1 MSDATGVHT
10 DYLHLLIE
18 NRELPELSEICATMP
33 TWEIVDAFDEIP
45 TRDAAVL
52 FRLLD
57 KSKAI
62 EIFDDLDTAAQA
74 DLVAELS
81 DAKVSEVFAGLEP
94 DEQARLLD
102 ELPARVAKKLMTAM
116 TAEDHGQ
123 VTRLLGYPR
132 DSVGRTMEPAVYA
145 KDHET
150 VDEVL
155 HRIRSHH
162 ASLEALA
169 EIPVVSDVLVLVG
182 KLNPIDLVRS
192 DGNRHVA
199 ELMEADPPYAYTS
212 DDAEVVARR
221 VLDSGDLLFPIVDA
235 EKRLVGVFP
244 IGDAAALDKRAVAED
259 SARAGGA
266 EPLRR
271 PYLLTPVA
279 TVAKSRVV
287 WLLVLAVSAVLT
299 VQVLE
304 IFEETLS
311 QVVAL
316 ALFIPLLTGIGGN
329 TGSQAATTVT
339 RALSLGNV
347 RKRDFVKVAFKEL
360 RTGILLGIAL
370 GALAFVVASLVYGVG
385 IGTVVGVTI
394 ILNCPIAATVG
405 GLVPLVAQ
413 ACKVDP
419 AVFST
424 PFISTF
430 CDATGLLLYFTVA
443 ITVLGL

>member
-1 MSDATGVHT
+1 M
-10 DYLHLLIE
+10 
-18 NRELPELSEICATMP
+18 
-33 TWEIVDAFDEIP
+33 
-45 TRDAAVL
+45 
-52 FRLLD
+52 
-57 KSKAI
+57 
-62 EIFDDLDTAAQA
+62 
-74 DLVAELS
+74 
-81 DAKVSEVFAGLEP
+81 
-94 DEQARLLD
+94 
-102 ELPARVAKKLMTAM
+102 
-116 TAEDHGQ
+116 
-123 VTRLLGYPR
+123 
-132 DSVGRTMEPAVYA
+132 
-145 KDHET
+145 
-150 VDEVL
+150 
-155 HRIRSHH
+155 
-162 ASLEALA
+162 
-169 EIPVVSDVLVLVG
+169 VLVG
-182 KLNPIDLVRS
+182 KLNPFDLVRS
-192 DGNRHVA
+192 DGDRHVA

-244 IGDAAALDKRAVAED
+244 IGDAAALDKRAVDED

-279 TVAKSRVV
+279 AVAKSRVV
-287 WLLVLAVSAVLT
+287 WLLVLALSAVLT